1 MSFVLPELPFPKDSL
16 KPHISEETFDYH
28 YGKHHAAYVNNLNK
42 LVEGTDFQGLSLE
55 EIIKKSQSGPVF
67 NNAAQH
73 FNHTFFWNSLS
84 PNSGGVPTGKVLEAI
99 NKSFG
104 SFDEFKTKFSNS
116 AATLFGAG
124 WAWLVKNAD
133 GTLTIEQTSNAGT
146 PLASGKQAILTID
159 VWEHAYYIDY
169 RNARPQF
176 IDHFWEIV
184 NWDFAL
190 KNLG

>member
-16 KPHISEETFDYH
+16 KPHISEETFEYH

-42 LVEGTDFQGLSLE
+42 LVEGTDFQGLTLE

-73 FNHTFFWNSLS
+73 YNHTFFWNSLS
-84 PNSGGVPTGKVLEAI
+84 PNSGGVPSGKVLEAI

-124 WAWLVKNAD
+124 
-133 GTLTIEQTSNAGT
+133 G
-146 PLASGKQAILTID
+146 
-159 VWEHAYYIDY
+159 
-169 RNARPQF
+169 
-176 IDHFWEIV
+176 
-184 NWDFAL
+184 
-190 KNLG
+190 